1 MIIIHAVTSLDK
13 GGAENHVALLASEQ
27 KKKKI
32 KFLFLFQKIVHTGLV
47 F

>member
-27 KKKKI
+27 RKKSDFI
-32 KFLFLFQKIVHTGLV
+32 LFQKIVHTGLV
-47 F
+47 FKK

>member
-27 KKKKI
+27 KKKKSSFYFCF
-32 KFLFLFQKIVHTGLV
+32 KK
-47 F
+47 

>member
-27 KKKKI
+27 KEKKKSSFYFCF
-32 KFLFLFQKIVHTGLV
+32 KK
-47 F
+47 